1 MALVIDLKPNEKLLV
16 GSTMITNDN
25 QRTRLHIDGDAPV
38 LREKDTMTVQDAV
51 TPSKKLYFAIQSMY
65 LVPADKALD
74 FLDDYFDHY
83 KTIKDLAPHISHFLN
98 DISIEVMHG
107 TYYKALKLVQDLIN
121 FEKDGQEPDHNIQDA
136 AQELNSNMMEAQM
149 LMQSAQ
155 QLQNAYDNWDEMTDE
170 DKETVISY
178 NRKLWMVFFDG
189 SNPQMQGKSNKF
201 AIAANI
207 TNLYNFIAGRSKQV
221 LSDNSRDGLVA
232 LINLNT
238 EAALA
243 MQRTA

>member
-83 KTIKDLAPHISHFLN
+83 ATIKDFAPHISHFLN

-121 FEKDGQEPDHNIQDA
+121 FEKDGQEPASNIKEA
-136 AQELNSNMMEAQM
+136 EKELNSNMMEAKM

-155 QLQNAYDNWDEMTDE
+155 QLQDVYDQWDEMTDT
-170 DKETVISY
+170 DKETTISY

-189 SNPQMQGKSNKF
+189 SSSQMQGQSEKF
-201 AIAANI
+201 AITTNI
-207 TNLYNFIAGRSKQV
+207 TNIYNFIAGRSKQV
-221 LSDNSRDGLVA
+221 LADNNKDGLLT
-232 LINLNT
+232 LINLNA